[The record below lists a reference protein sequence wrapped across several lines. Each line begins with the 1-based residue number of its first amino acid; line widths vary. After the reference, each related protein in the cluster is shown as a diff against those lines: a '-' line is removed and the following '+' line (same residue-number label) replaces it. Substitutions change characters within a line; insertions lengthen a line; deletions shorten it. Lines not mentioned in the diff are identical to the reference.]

1 MSLALISSDLFNL
14 QVPILEK
21 VFRALLVYA
30 FLVVALRLAGKREMA
45 QLNSLDFIVLL
56 TVANAVQNGI
66 IGNDNTVSGA
76 VIGASVLFVV
86 NTGMAIALFY
96 SHRWRKIVEGSPT
109 VLIENGEV
117 IPAALRHERLC
128 EDDLLAAVECQ
139 GAKDFGEVSK
149 AILEPNG
156 TIVTFLKT
164 PDYETQH
171 FLALSKQIEELRSM
185 INDLGAGRTG
195 SSLAPLS

>member
-14 QVPILEK
+14 QVPVLEK
-21 VFRALLVYA
+21 VFRALLIYA

-109 VLIENGEV
+109 VLIDNGEV
-117 IPAALRHERLC
+117 IPTALRHERLC
-128 EDDLLAAVECQ
+128 EEDLLAAVECQ
-139 GAKDFGEVSK
+139 GAKDFGEVAK

-156 TIVTFLKT
+156 TIVTILKT

-171 FLALSKQIEELRSM
+171 FLALSKQIDELRSLVEALDRQLVKPG
-185 INDLGAGRTG
+185 NATVR
-195 SSLAPLS
+195 